1 MTKTFRRRGMGVGPQ
16 GGIRPAFGGATWG
29 QTVSPIAPQPIQVS
43 PSTTVTQTNPG
54 YRSWRGQNGQNQNQN
69 LQWGQGQQ
77 NGWSG
82 GQSSAQA
89 SQATMQ
95 AFYAALSQ
103 AVSSGV
109 VSTTQAAQLESQA
122 AGQNDQAVQQ
132 LILQINNMLITT
144 PSAALATATGAT
156 AAAATTSAA
165 STSWWSGSTTLFG
178 TTVSNPVI
186 AIGAGLIAVVGYA
199 LFRKK

>member
-1 MTKTFRRRGMGVGPQ
+1 
-16 GGIRPAFGGATWG
+16 
-29 QTVSPIAPQPIQVS
+29 
-43 PSTTVTQTNPG
+43 
-54 YRSWRGQNGQNQNQN
+54 
-69 LQWGQGQQ
+69 
-77 NGWSG
+77 
-82 GQSSAQA
+82 
-89 SQATMQ
+89 MQ